1 MKVKGIFS
9 AEIMLII
16 FLFIFSIINLPGF
29 SQQSLT
35 DSLVTD
41 RLHSIEQMLNQG
53 KPNANAWWYGWL
65 IGYSAATIG
74 QGAVMLTSSSRDT
87 RQDMALGAITTI
99 LGAAGQL
106 ISPMDPSKAPAR
118 LSQIPES
125 TREERMK
132 KLIEAEKLLKQC
144 AEREKAG
151 RAWQEHAICGVVN
164 VSSGLITWFGFHRN
178 AIAGLENFALNMAI
192 SEAQIFTQPTR
203 AMKDYNAYL
212 KKYSSLQTSLAGKN
226 QVRLLVYAVPGGM
239 AVRLIF

>member
-1 MKVKGIFS
+1 M
-9 AEIMLII
+9 EIKPII
-16 FLFIFSIINLPGF
+16 FFFIFNITLSHVY
-29 SQQSLT
+29 SQQSISDTLVSERLLT
-35 DSLVTD
+35 
-41 RLHSIEQMLNQG
+41 IEQMLNQG
-53 KPNANAWWYGWL
+53 KPNANAWWNGWL
-65 IGYSAATIG
+65 IGYSAATLVQGSVMIG
-74 QGAVMLTSSSRDT
+74 SESRGT
-87 RQDMALGAITTI
+87 RQDMALGGITTI

-106 ISPMDPSKAPAR
+106 IAPMDPAKAPAR

-125 TREERMK
+125 TREERIK

-178 AIAGLENFALNMAI
+178 AIAGLENFALNMAV

-212 KKYSSLQTSLAGKN
+212 KKYSSLQTSLSGNN